1 MAIADIDLTLTHDKT
16 LTEHV
21 DLLADRRVDL
31 Y

>member
-1 MAIADIDLTLTHDKT
+1 MAVADIDLAVTHDKT
-16 LTEHV
+16 LTELA